1 MRLPF
6 ARTLFLSTAAALAVT
21 SLSTPASA
29 EKVVNAPAAK
39 RIAKEG
45 TGLKTAIFAG
55 GCFWGVEGVFSHVK
69 GVKSA
74 VSGFHGGSAGTAR
87 YNMIVTGVT
96 EHAEAVKITYDPY
109 VVRYDELL
117 RIFFSVVT
125 DPTQLNRQGPDVGAH
140 YRSALVPTSDEQRA
154 VAEAYLKQLDQSGV
168 WGKPVVTKI
177 EKQRTFYPAE
187 GYHQDYM
194 LKNPNSGYIVR
205 FDQPKVAA
213 LKAMFP
219 RDYREEFLR
228 DGDS

>member
-1 MRLPF
+1 MRLPLL
-6 ARTLFLSTAAALAVT
+6 RSVLGLSAALLALG
-21 SLSTPASA
+21 SIGTPAQA
-29 EKVVNAPAAK
+29 ESVVNAPAPK

-45 TGLKTAIFAG
+45 AGLKTAIFAG

-74 VSGFHGGSAGTAR
+74 VSGFHGGAAGTAK
-87 YNMIVTGVT
+87 YSSIITGT
-96 EHAEAVKITYDPY
+96 TRHAESVMITYDPY

-140 YRSALVPTSDEQRA
+140 YRSALVPLNGEQRA
-154 VAEAYLKQLDQSGV
+154 VAEAYLEQLDASGL
-168 WGKPVVTKI
+168 WDKPIVTRI
-177 EKQRTFYPAE
+177 EKYRTFYPAE

-194 LKNPNSGYIVR
+194 VKNPYSGYIQR
-205 FDQPKVAA
+205 YDQPKVTA

-219 RDYREEFLR
+219 RDYRDEFLQ
-228 DGDS
+228 DAS